1 MSSNEEQMYPADRP
15 VRAWCRIMDGNG
27 EFKSDVAFAVGQTWK
42 DETPRWFNVSMV
54 NVDGRT
60 TVESSKLLPE
70 GTSEDDLRAKGYYRE
85 TVGGMLNFVQTLAS
99 FVMAA
104 EDRASDNYVM
114 AFGAKARLEQFQD
127 SLNETYTDLL
137 RMKNADDL
145 PEHLGLI
152 GKYPSDVPD
161 DDRQMLVIPT
171 YPDKWAAGEYDSCPL
186 AWRAIIYR
194 VIDGSKVLV
203 VSHEIYGALS
213 AADWLRKGLK
223 MATTFD
229 VLHTLANAAETG
241 SWASNKGLLTDED
254 EFPAIALVHKHE
266 TEDGEPR
273 KETLIYPL
281 DIKEWEKDPNRRGG
295 ISWQAVEVQHGFDGL
310 EVAAEWTADGVTE
323 IQLIGQGYRPI
334 EVNDL
339 LDYATAFASQA
350 RQARRNVSDKSEE
363 VGRLK
368 NALVDA
374 LGSLVSEFCWIKN
387 YEDEEG
393 IRHKDFYVPAT
404 ETDVYGLV
412 EKDWDAPLTW
422 DKHELVYKVSAGG
435 WQFVRTCV
443 VEDKS
448 QQDLKNEGA
457 SEESMTTWMVQT
469 FHTAKDLESAHV
481 EIKDLREKI
490 QRLLDADSRKAGER
504 AVKAMQEFVWV
515 NYWTSDERTDDATE
529 FQDVYWSRT
538 DFEAEMIAAGSRDK
552 PLSWFRVSMQ
562 RPYRPGGQWKVMGSE
577 SVNLLSVEKLEEYGA
592 KAFPASQAR
601 AWMRTWSSQVLEER
615 GKASHPSQGPA
626 DAYIRAEKAEAD
638 VAYWKAKAEEA
649 EAREKALEIKHKNDM
664 EALVADAHQWADEN
678 ELCSAFDDFMEE
690 HGLPARLRDWTVKVE
705 VPITLEFTVEDMSNA
720 EDARAEA
727 ERYVEQELRSL
738 NDIAGMDVTW
748 VGDPESEDA
757 EVVGD

>member
-1 MSSNEEQMYPADRP
+1 MSSNEEKMYPADRP
-15 VRAWCRIMDGNG
+15 VRAWRRVRDENG
-27 EFKSDVAFAVGQTWK
+27 DFVSDVAFAVGQTWE
-42 DETPRWFNVSMV
+42 DEVPRWFNVSMV

-60 TVESSKLLPE
+60 TVSEAKILPE
-70 GTSEDDLRAKGYYRE
+70 ETTEDDLRAKGYYRE
-85 TVGGMLNFVQTLAS
+85 TVGGMLNFVQVLAS

-104 EDRASDNYVM
+104 EDKASDNYVM
-114 AFGAKARLEQFQD
+114 AFGAKARMEQFQN
-127 SLNETYTDLL
+127 SLNETYGELL
-137 RMKNADDL
+137 KMKNADDL

-161 DDRQMLVIPT
+161 DDRQILVIPT
-171 YPDKWAAGEYDSCPL
+171 YPDKWAAGEYDKRPL
-186 AWRAIIYR
+186 AWRGIIYR

-203 VSHEIYGALS
+203 VSHEIYGAM
-213 AADWLRKGLK
+213 AATDWLSKGLK
-223 MATTFD
+223 MASTFD
-229 VLHTLANAAETG
+229 VLHTLANAADTAA
-241 SWASNKGLLTDED
+241 WASNLGMLSDDD
-254 EFPAIALVHKHE
+254 EFPAIALVHKHD

-273 KETLIYPL
+273 KETLVYPI
-281 DIKEWEKDPNRRGG
+281 DAEAWEKDPNRRGG
-295 ISWQAVEVQHGFDGL
+295 ISWQAVEVKHGFDGL
-310 EVAAEWTADGVTE
+310 EVTAEWTADGVTE
-323 IQLIGQGYRPI
+323 FQLIGQGYRPI

-350 RQARRNVSDKSEE
+350 RHARRNVSDRSEE

-374 LGSLVSEFCWIKN
+374 LGSLVSEFCWVKT

-393 IRHKDFYVPAT
+393 IRHKDIYAPST
-404 ETDVYGLV
+404 EVDVYKMV
-412 EKDWDAPLTW
+412 EKDWDAVITW

-435 WQFVRTCV
+435 WEFVRTCI
-443 VEDKS
+443 VEGKS
-448 QQDLKNEGA
+448 RQDLKNEGA
-457 SEESMTTWMVQT
+457 SVESLTTWMVQT

-504 AVKAMQEFVWV
+504 ASKMMQEFVWV
-515 NYWTSDERTDDATE
+515 NYWTSDEGTDDATE

-577 SVNLLSVEKLEEYGA
+577 SVNLLSAEKLEEYGA

-649 EAREKALEIKHKNDM
+649 EAREKALEVKHKNDM

-678 ELCSAFDDFMEE
+678 ELCSAFDEFMEE

-720 EDARAEA
+720 EDAGKEA
-727 ERYVEQELRSL
+727 ERYVEQELRGL
-738 NDIAGMDVTW
+738 NDIAGMDVAW
-748 VGDPESEDA
+748 VGDPDGDYV

>member
-15 VRAWCRIMDGNG
+15 VRAWRRVRDENG
-27 EFKSDVAFAVGQTWK
+27 DFVSDVAFAVGQTWE
-42 DETPRWFNVSMV
+42 DEVPRWFNVSMV

-85 TVGGMLNFVQTLAS
+85 TVGGMLNFVQTLAG

-104 EDRASDNYVM
+104 EDKASDNYVM

-127 SLNETYTDLL
+127 SLNETYGELL
-137 RMKNADDL
+137 KMKNADDL
-145 PEHLGLI
+145 PERLGLI

-161 DDRQMLVIPT
+161 DDRQILVIPT
-171 YPDKWAAGEYDSCPL
+171 YPDKWAAGEYDKRPL
-186 AWRAIIYR
+186 AWRGIIYR

-203 VSHEIYGALS
+203 VSHEIYGALT
-213 AADWLRKGLK
+213 ATDWLSKGLK
-223 MATTFD
+223 MASTFD
-229 VLHTLANAAETG
+229 VLHTLANAADTAA
-241 SWASNKGLLTDED
+241 WASNLGMLSDDD
-254 EFPAIALVHKHE
+254 EFPAIALVHKHVE
-266 TEDGEPR
+266 
-273 KETLIYPL
+273 
-281 DIKEWEKDPNRRGG
+281 EWEKDPNRRGG

-310 EVAAEWTADGVTE
+310 EVTAEWTADGVTE
-323 IQLIGQGYRPI
+323 FQLIGQGYRPI

-350 RQARRNVSDKSEE
+350 RHARRNVSDKSEE
-363 VGRLK
+363 IGRLK
-368 NALVDA
+368 NALNDA
-374 LGSLVSEFCWIKN
+374 LGTIVGEFCMMSNQVGSDGVRRKV
-387 YEDEEG
+387 
-393 IRHKDFYVPAT
+393 FYVPPT
-404 ETDVYGLV
+404 EVEVYKLAEGGDIHV
-412 EKDWDAPLTW
+412 W
-422 DKHELVYKVSAGG
+422 DKHEFEYDTRVGTWVFKDV
-435 WQFVRTCV
+435 TV
-443 VEDKS
+443 VDGKS
-448 QQDLKNEGA
+448 RDDLRALGA
-457 SEESMTTWMVQT
+457 RRSSMTDWLVQGY
-469 FHTAKDLESAHV
+469 HTAKDLKSAHV
-481 EIKDLREKI
+481 EIKDLREKV

-504 AVKAMQEFVWV
+504 ADRMMKEFVWV
-515 NYWTSDERTDDATE
+515 NYWTSDDGTDDATE

-592 KAFPASQAR
+592 TAFPASQAR
-601 AWMRTWSSQVLEER
+601 AWMRTWSSQVMEER

-638 VAYWKAKAEEA
+638 AAYWKAKAEEA

-678 ELCSAFDDFMEE
+678 ELCSVFDEFMEE

-720 EDARAEA
+720 EDARKEG
-727 ERYVEQELRSL
+727 ERYVEQELRGL
-738 NDIAGMDVTW
+738 NDIAGMDLAW
-748 VGDPESEDA
+748 IGDPDGDYA

>member
-15 VRAWCRIMDGNG
+15 VRAWRRVRDENG
-27 EFKSDVAFAVGQTWK
+27 DFVSDVAFAVGQTWE
-42 DETPRWFNVSMV
+42 DEVPRWFNVSMV

-85 TVGGMLNFVQTLAS
+85 TVGGMLNFVQTLAG

-104 EDRASDNYVM
+104 EDKASDNYVM
-114 AFGAKARLEQFQD
+114 AFGAKARLEQFQN
-127 SLNETYTDLL
+127 SLNETYGELL
-137 RMKNADDL
+137 KMKNADDL
-145 PEHLGLI
+145 PERLGLI

-171 YPDKWAAGEYDSCPL
+171 YPDKWAAGEYDKRPL
-186 AWRAIIYR
+186 AWRGIIYR

-203 VSHEIYGALS
+203 VSHEIYGAMT
-213 AADWLRKGLK
+213 ATDWLSKGLK
-223 MATTFD
+223 MASTFD
-229 VLHTLANAAETG
+229 VLHTLANAADTAA
-241 SWASNKGLLTDED
+241 WASNLGMLSDDD
-254 EFPAIALVHKHE
+254 EFPAIALVHKHD

-273 KETLIYPL
+273 KETLVYPI
-281 DIKEWEKDPNRRGG
+281 DVEAWEKDPNRRGG
-295 ISWQAVEVQHGFDGL
+295 ISWQAVEVKHGFDGL
-310 EVAAEWTADGVTE
+310 EVTAEWTADGVTE
-323 IQLIGQGYRPI
+323 FQLIGQGYRPI

-339 LDYATAFASQA
+339 LDYAAAFASQA
-350 RQARRNVSDKSEE
+350 RHARRNVSDKDAEI
-363 VGRLK
+363 GRLK
-368 NALVDA
+368 NALNDA
-374 LGSLVSEFCWIKN
+374 LGTLVGKFCMMSN
-387 YEDEEG
+387 LVGSDG
-393 IRHKDFYVPAT
+393 IRRKVFYVPPT
-404 ETDVYGLV
+404 EVEVYKLAEGGDIYV
-412 EKDWDAPLTW
+412 W
-422 DKHELVYKVSAGG
+422 DKHEFEYDTRVGTWVFKDV
-435 WQFVRTCV
+435 TV
-443 VEDKS
+443 VDGKTRD
-448 QQDLKNEGA
+448 DLRALGA
-457 SEESMTTWMVQT
+457 RETSMTDWLVQGY
-469 FHTAKDLESAHV
+469 HTAKDLKSAHV

-490 QRLLDADSRKAGER
+490 EGLLNADSRKAGER
-504 AVKAMQEFVWV
+504 ADKMMKEFVWV
-515 NYWTSDERTDDATE
+515 NYWTSDEGTDDATE

-615 GKASHPSQGPA
+615 GKVSHPSQGPA

-638 VAYWKAKAEEA
+638 VAYWKAKTEEA
-649 EAREKALEIKHKNDM
+649 EARLEALEIKHKNDM

-678 ELCSAFDDFMEE
+678 ELCSAFDEFMEE

-720 EDARAEA
+720 EDARKEA
-727 ERYVEQELRSL
+727 ERYVEQELRGL
-738 NDIAGMDVTW
+738 NDIAGMDLAW
-748 VGDPESEDA
+748 IGDPDGDYA

>member
-1 MSSNEEQMYPADRP
+1 MSSNEEQMYLADRP
-15 VRAWCRIMDGNG
+15 VRAWRRVRDENG
-27 EFKSDVAFAVGQTWK
+27 DFVSDVAFAVGQTWE
-42 DETPRWFNVSMV
+42 DEVPRWFNVSMV

-85 TVGGMLNFVQTLAS
+85 TVGGMLNFVQTLAG

-104 EDRASDNYVM
+104 EDKASDNYVM
-114 AFGAKARLEQFQD
+114 AFGAKARMEQFQN

-145 PEHLGLI
+145 PEYLGLI

-161 DDRQMLVIPT
+161 DDRQILVIPT
-171 YPDKWAAGEYDSCPL
+171 YPDKWAAGEYDKRPL
-186 AWRAIIYR
+186 AWRGIIYR

-203 VSHEIYGALS
+203 VSHEIYGALT
-213 AADWLRKGLK
+213 ATDWLSKGLK
-223 MATTFD
+223 MASTFD
-229 VLHTLANAAETG
+229 VLHTLANAADTAA
-241 SWASNKGLLTDED
+241 WASNLGMLSDDD
-254 EFPAIALVHKHE
+254 EFPAIALVHKHD
-266 TEDGEPR
+266 TEEGEPR
-273 KETLIYPL
+273 KETLVYPI
-281 DIKEWEKDPNRRGG
+281 DVEAWEKDPNRRGG
-295 ISWQAVEVQHGFDGL
+295 LSWQAVEVKHGFDGL
-310 EVAAEWTADGVTE
+310 EVTAEWTADGVTE
-323 IQLIGQGYRPI
+323 LQLIGQGYRPI

-339 LDYATAFASQA
+339 LNYATAFASQA
-350 RQARRNVSDKSEE
+350 RHARRNVSDKSEE
-363 VGRLK
+363 IGRLK
-368 NALVDA
+368 NALNDA
-374 LGSLVSEFCWIKN
+374 LGTLVGEFCMRSNQVDGDGVRRKV
-387 YEDEEG
+387 
-393 IRHKDFYVPAT
+393 FYVPAT
-404 ETDVYGLV
+404 EVEVYRIAEGN
-412 EKDWDAPLTW
+412 EGDTFTW
-422 DKHELVYKVSAGG
+422 DKHEFEYDTRSGTWVFRDV
-435 WQFVRTCV
+435 TV
-443 VEDKS
+443 VEGKTRD
-448 QQDLKNEGA
+448 DLRALGA
-457 SEESMTTWMVQT
+457 RETSMTDWLVQGY
-469 FHTAKDLESAHV
+469 HTAKDLKSAHV

-504 AVKAMQEFVWV
+504 AVKTMQEFVWTR
-515 NYWTSDERTDDATE
+515 YWTSDEGTDDATE

-562 RPYRPGGQWKVMGSE
+562 RPNRPGAQWKVMGSE
-577 SVNLLSVEKLEEYGA
+577 VANDLSVEKLEEYGA

-601 AWMRTWSSQVLEER
+601 AWMRTWSQQVLDER

-649 EAREKALEIKHKNDM
+649 EARLEALEIKHKNDM

-678 ELCSAFDDFMEE
+678 ELCSVFDEFMEE

-720 EDARAEA
+720 EDARKEA
-727 ERYVEQELRSL
+727 ERYVEQELRGL
-738 NDIAGMDVTW
+738 NDIAGMDLAW
-748 VGDPESEDA
+748 IGDPDGDYA

>member
-1 MSSNEEQMYPADRP
+1 MSSNEEKMYPADRP
-15 VRAWCRIMDGNG
+15 VRAWRRVRDENG
-27 EFKSDVAFAVGQTWK
+27 DFVSDVAFAVGQTWK
-42 DETPRWFNVSMV
+42 DEVPRWFNVSMV

-60 TVESSKLLPE
+60 TVSEAKILPE
-70 GTSEDDLRAKGYYRE
+70 ETTEDDLRAKGYYRE

-104 EDRASDNYVM
+104 EDKASDNYVM
-114 AFGAKARLEQFQD
+114 AFGAKARLEQFQN
-127 SLNETYTDLL
+127 SLNETYGELL
-137 RMKNADDL
+137 KMKNADDL
-145 PEHLGLI
+145 PEYLGLI

-161 DDRQMLVIPT
+161 DDRQILAIPT
-171 YPDKWAAGEYDSCPL
+171 YPDKWAAGEYDKRPL

-203 VSHEIYGALS
+203 VSHEIYGAMT
-213 AADWLRKGLK
+213 ATDWLAKGLE
-223 MATTFD
+223 MASTFD
-229 VLHTLANAAETG
+229 VLHTLANAADTAA
-241 SWASNKGLLTDED
+241 WASNTGLLADAD
-254 EFPAIALVHKHE
+254 EFPAIALVHKHD
-266 TEDGEPR
+266 TEEGEPR
-273 KETLIYPL
+273 KETLVYPI
-281 DIKEWEKDPNRRGG
+281 DVEAWEKDPNRRGG
-295 ISWQAVEVQHGFDGL
+295 ISWQAVEVKHGFDGL
-310 EVAAEWTADGVTE
+310 EVTAEWTADGVTE
-323 IQLIGQGYRPI
+323 FQLIGQGYRPI

-350 RQARRNVSDKSEE
+350 RSARKNVSDKDGEI
-363 VGRLK
+363 GR
-368 NALVDA
+368 
-374 LGSLVSEFCWIKN
+374 
-387 YEDEEG
+387 
-393 IRHKDFYVPAT
+393 
-404 ETDVYGLV
+404 
-412 EKDWDAPLTW
+412 
-422 DKHELVYKVSAGG
+422 
-435 WQFVRTCV
+435 
-443 VEDKS
+443 
-448 QQDLKNEGA
+448 
-457 SEESMTTWMVQT
+457 
-469 FHTAKDLESAHV
+469 LESAHV

-490 QRLLDADSRKAGER
+490 ERLLDADSRKAGER
-504 AVKAMQEFVWV
+504 ADKMMKEFVWV
-515 NYWTSDERTDDATE
+515 NYWTSDEGTDDATE

-601 AWMRTWSSQVLEER
+601 AWMRMWSQQVMDER

-626 DAYIRAEKAEAD
+626 DAYLRAEKAEAD

-678 ELCSAFDDFMEE
+678 ELCSVFDEFMEE

-720 EDARAEA
+720 EDARKEA
-727 ERYVEQELRSL
+727 ERYVEQELRGL
-738 NDIAGMDVTW
+738 NDIAGMDLAW
-748 VGDPESEDA
+748 VGDPDGDYA

>member
-15 VRAWCRIMDGNG
+15 VRGWRRVRDENG
-27 EFKSDVAFAVGQTWK
+27 DFVSDVAFAVGQTWE
-42 DETPRWFNVSMV
+42 DETPRWFNVSMC

-60 TVESSKLLPE
+60 TVSEAKILPE
-70 GTSEDDLRAKGYYRE
+70 ETTEDDLRAKGYYRE

-104 EDRASDNYVM
+104 EEKASDNYVM
-114 AFGAKARLEQFQD
+114 AFGAKARMEQFQN
-127 SLNETYTDLL
+127 SLNETYGELL
-137 RMKNADDL
+137 KMKNADDL
-145 PEHLGLI
+145 PEYLGLI

-161 DDRQMLVIPT
+161 DDRQILVIPT
-171 YPDKWAAGEYDSCPL
+171 YPDKWAAGEYDKRPL
-186 AWRAIIYR
+186 AWRGIIYR

-203 VSHEIYGALS
+203 VSHEIYGALT
-213 AADWLRKGLK
+213 ATDWLSKGLE
-223 MATTFD
+223 MASTFD
-229 VLHTLANAAETG
+229 VLHTLANAADTAA
-241 SWASNKGLLTDED
+241 WASNLGMLSDDD
-254 EFPAIALVHKHE
+254 EFPAIALVHKHD

-273 KETLIYPL
+273 KETLVYPI
-281 DIKEWEKDPNRRGG
+281 DVEEWEKDPNRRGG

-310 EVAAEWTADGVTE
+310 EVTAEWTADGVTE
-323 IQLIGQGYRPI
+323 FQLIGQGYRPI

-350 RQARRNVSDKSEE
+350 RHARRNVSDKSEE

-374 LGSLVSEFCWIKN
+374 LGSLVSEFCMMSN
-387 YEDEEG
+387 QVGSDG
-393 IRHKDFYVPAT
+393 IRRKVFYVPPT
-404 ETDVYGLV
+404 EVDVYRLAEGN
-412 EKDWDAPLTW
+412 ENEAFTW
-422 DKHELVYKVSAGG
+422 DKHEFEYDTRVGTWVFKDVTVVDGKSRDDLRALGARETPMTDWLVQGY
-435 WQFVRTCV
+435 
-443 VEDKS
+443 
-448 QQDLKNEGA
+448 
-457 SEESMTTWMVQT
+457 
-469 FHTAKDLESAHV
+469 HTAKDLKTAHV

-504 AVKAMQEFVWV
+504 AVKMMQEFVWV
-515 NYWTSDERTDDATE
+515 NYWTSDEGTDDATE
-529 FQDVYWSRT
+529 FQDVYWLRT

-552 PLSWFRVSMQ
+552 PVSWFRVNLQ
-562 RPYRPGGQWKVMGSE
+562 RPYRPGAQWKVMGSS
-577 SVNLLSVEKLEEYGA
+577 SVDLLSVEKLEGYGA

-638 VAYWKAKAEEA
+638 VAYWKAQAEEF
-649 EAREKALEIKHKNDM
+649 EARMK
-664 EALVADAHQWADEN
+664 ALVADAHRWADDN
-678 ELCSAFDDFMEE
+678 KLGLIFDEFMEE

-720 EDARAEA
+720 EDARKEA
-727 ERYVEQELRSL
+727 ERYVEQEIRSL
-738 NDIAGMDVTW
+738 NDIAGMDVAW
-748 VGDPESEDA
+748 VGDPEGEYA